1 MPISLSNTSR
11 LIHGH
16 PAACRQPHHV
26 SRLQHSGTLKQR
38 PVVVSRV
45 STRVVKAHK
54 LEVGQKLSLTADQ
67 QLLRLLAGTSPLLSL
82 SSPCSCLQAT
92 SSSSSSSSS
101 PEFLPLGDGDAIR
114 LPHERPD
121 AGPRYEYSRDEAIT
135 IQLQA
140 LQQND
145 KPYFDHGIE
154 VLYRY
159 ANFDP
164 FQRSKYFG

>member
-1 MPISLSNTSR
+1 MPMGPGIGCTVA
-11 LIHGH
+11 IG
-16 PAACRQPHHV
+16 CGQP
-26 SRLQHSGTLKQR
+26 
-38 PVVVSRV
+38 
-45 STRVVKAHK
+45 
-54 LEVGQKLSLTADQ
+54 LT
-67 QLLRLLAGTSPLLSL
+67 LLAIKQTTFFIALWLLPWSM
-82 SSPCSCLQAT
+82 QAAG
-92 SSSSSSSSS
+92 SSSSFSS
-101 PEFLPLGDGDAIR
+101 PESELSASFLPLGDGDAIR

-121 AGPRYEYSRDEAIT
+121 AGPRFEYSRDEAIN

-140 LQQND
+140 LKQND